1 MINDNTLQQ
10 VLSGE
15 NFLEKER
22 KISEMILQLQIVR
35 QQLLSSQQKTELEV
49 KPDETLKIEAM
60 KNTDQKQDQDQG
72 QGQGQSERERER
84 EHLDQ
89 DHKEHC
95 DIKKPVSGLK
105 ISSLVSCYQL
115 NP

>member
-35 QQLLSSQQKTELEV
+35 QQLLSSQQQTELEV
-49 KPDETLKIEAM
+49 NPDETRKIEEM

-72 QGQGQSERERER
+72 QGQGQGERD
-84 EHLDQ
+84 HLDQ

-95 DIKKPVSGLK
+95 DKK
-105 ISSLVSCYQL
+105 
-115 NP
+115 NR

>member
-1 MINDNTLQQ
+1 MINDNTWQQ

-49 KPDETLKIEAM
+49 NPDETRKIEEM

-72 QGQGQSERERER
+72 QGQGQGERD
-84 EHLDQ
+84 HLDQ

-95 DIKKPVSGLK
+95 DKK
-105 ISSLVSCYQL
+105 
-115 NP
+115 NR

>member
-1 MINDNTLQQ
+1 MINGNTLQQ

-22 KISEMILQLQIVR
+22 KTSEMILQLQIVR

-49 KPDETLKIEAM
+49 NPDETRKIEEM
-60 KNTDQKQDQDQG
+60 KSTDQKQDQH
-72 QGQGQSERERER
+72 QGQGQSER

-95 DIKKPVSGLK
+95 DKKKPVSGIK
-105 ISSLVSCYQL
+105 IFNSR
-115 NP
+115 

>member
-1 MINDNTLQQ
+1 MINDNTWQQ

-49 KPDETLKIEAM
+49 KPDETRKIEEM
-60 KNTDQKQDQDQG
+60 KKTDQKQDQDQG
-72 QGQGQSERERER
+72 QGQGERD
-84 EHLDQ
+84 HLDQ

-95 DIKKPVSGLK
+95 DKK
-105 ISSLVSCYQL
+105 
-115 NP
+115 NR